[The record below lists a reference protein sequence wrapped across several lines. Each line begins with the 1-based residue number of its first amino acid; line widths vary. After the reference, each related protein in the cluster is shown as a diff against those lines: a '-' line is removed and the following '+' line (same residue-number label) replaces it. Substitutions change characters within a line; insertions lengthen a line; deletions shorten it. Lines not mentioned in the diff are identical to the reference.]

1 MRVTAEP
8 FSKLSYIGSEVV
20 TVHKRRIVFAASA
33 VALGLG
39 LSACNGDDGESAAK
53 ESPAASASASAS
65 APASSEPSSESPTDD
80 SGDGGEAPAG
90 DVTAPGTKL
99 KTGDRAVLPF
109 RYTSDKQGTIA
120 VTVTAIEKGAASDM
134 AAFGDKAKGMTPYF
148 IKMKVENV
156 GGTDLSYA
164 SLKLDGVLDGGA
176 GTGVI
181 LMGDIPG
188 KCDRETAPRDFTTK
202 GATYETCSLA
212 ATKTA
217 PVTGAEYDEG
227 DTYSDNPVVWTN

>member
-1 MRVTAEP
+1 M
-8 FSKLSYIGSEVV
+8 
-20 TVHKRRIVFAASA
+20 HKRRVVSAASLA
-33 VALGLG
+33 VIGFA

-53 ESPAASASASAS
+53 ESPAASASASA
-65 APASSEPSSESPTDD
+65 PASSEPSSESPTGD
-80 SGDGGEAPAG
+80 SGNGGEAPAG

-120 VTVTAIEKGAASDM
+120 VTVTAIEKGAESDM

-217 PVTGAEYDEG
+217 PVSGAEYDEG

>member
-1 MRVTAEP
+1 M
-8 FSKLSYIGSEVV
+8 
-20 TVHKRRIVFAASA
+20 HKRRVISAASLA
-33 VALGLG
+33 VIGFA

-53 ESPAASASASAS
+53 ETPAASASASAS

-80 SGDGGEAPAG
+80 SDEGGNGGEAPAG

-109 RYTSDKQGTIA
+109 RYTSDKKGTIA
-120 VTVTAIEKGAASDM
+120 VTVTAIEKGAESDM

-164 SLKLDGVLDGGA
+164 SLKLDGVLEGGA

-202 GATYETCSLA
+202 GASYETCSLA
-212 ATKTA
+212 ATKTT
-217 PVTGAEYDEG
+217 PVTGAEFDEG
-227 DTYSDNPVVWTN
+227 DTYSDSPVVWAN

>member
-1 MRVTAEP
+1 M
-8 FSKLSYIGSEVV
+8 
-20 TVHKRRIVFAASA
+20 HKRRVISAASLA
-33 VALGLG
+33 VMGFA
-39 LSACNGDDGESAAK
+39 LSACNGDDGEPAAK
-53 ESPAASASASAS
+53 ETPSASAS

-80 SGDGGEAPAG
+80 SGDGGNGGEAPAG

-99 KTGDRAVLPF
+99 KVGDRAVVPF
-109 RYTSDKQGTIA
+109 RYTSDKKGTIA
-120 VTVTAIEKGAASDM
+120 VTVTAIEKGAESDM

-164 SLKLDGVLDGGA
+164 SLKLDGVLEGGA

-202 GATYETCSLA
+202 GASYETCSLA
-212 ATKTA
+212 ATKTT
-217 PVTGAEYDEG
+217 PVTGAAFDEG
-227 DTYSDNPVVWTN
+227 DTYSDSPVVWTN

>member
-1 MRVTAEP
+1 M
-8 FSKLSYIGSEVV
+8 G
-20 TVHKRRIVFAASA
+20 FA
-33 VALGLG
+33 

-53 ESPAASASASAS
+53 ETPSASVSASAS

-80 SGDGGEAPAG
+80 SGDGDGDGDGGEAPAG

-99 KTGDRAVLPF
+99 KVGDRAVLPF
-109 RYTSDKQGTIA
+109 RYTSDKKGTIA
-120 VTVTAIEKGAASDM
+120 VTVTAIEKGAESDM

-188 KCDRETAPRDFTTK
+188 TCDRETAPRDFTTK
-202 GATYETCSLA
+202 GASYETCSLA

-217 PVTGAEYDEG
+217 PVTGAEFDEG
-227 DTYSDNPVVWTN
+227 DTYSDNPVVWAN